1 MTNTKEQELMLSLE
15 NTTEPIRRYLEK
27 QRLKRIL
34 DDIGSRTLEEAEII
48 DSKLSYMRTSAI
60 DKVTESKGE

>member
-1 MTNTKEQELMLSLE
+1 MTNTKEQELILSLE

-27 QRLKRIL
+27 QEAKRLK
-34 DDIGSRTLEEAEII
+34 DDL
-48 DSKLSYMRTSAI
+48 KSYKRTSAI